1 MRKDKASNRIKSFLL
16 IVGSIFFAMLLTE
29 IGLRI
34 FYPIEFKKPISKVT
48 GNVWRN
54 LLHRKSSIPG
64 LSYELVPNATGK
76 AVYTDIEI
84 NSFGMRDKKRDLIK
98 KDSTKR
104 IAIIGDSFTFG
115 FSVPVNKVFPL
126 VLEDLLNDSS
136 LNLNYN
142 FEVLNF
148 GVGGYSCKDEAL
160 VIKHKVPAWN
170 PDLIIICYVMN
181 DAQMEPNQPL
191 HRYFQKTYWWQYSHL
206 CRLFAKSVK
215 EIKDRNLGKKNY
227 YERLYDKDTRN
238 WQGVVKAFKDINKTA
253 QEQNYNIIL
262 MFFCDIPNS
271 DNWNNYDIIRVLQ
284 KQVLLE
290 AKKNDFNTIDLYKK
304 FSKYNPKELRISE
317 KDGHPT
323 EKGHFITAEVLK
335 EKLLNEYFF
344 LIFPDDSGEIN
355 KH

>member
-1 MRKDKASNRIKSFLL
+1 MRKHKVSNLIKSFLL
-16 IVGSIFFAMLLTE
+16 IVGSIFIAMLLTE

-34 FYPIEFKKPISKVT
+34 FYPIEFKKPIPRAT
-48 GNVWRN
+48 GNIWRN
-54 LLHRKSSIPG
+54 LLHRESSIPG
-64 LSYELVPNATGK
+64 LSYELVPNAKGK
-76 AVYTDIEI
+76 AVYTDIEL

-115 FSVPVNKVFPL
+115 FSVPGDKVFPS
-126 VLEDLLNDSS
+126 VLEELLNDSS

-206 CRLFAKSVK
+206 GRLIAKSVK

-227 YERLYDKDTRN
+227 YERLYDEDTRN

-253 QEQNYNIIL
+253 QEENYNIIL
-262 MFFCDIPNS
+262 MVFCDIPNS
-271 DNWNNYDIIRVLQ
+271 DHWNNYDMKRMLQ

-290 AKKNDFNTIDLYKK
+290 AKKNDFYTIDLYKDLC
-304 FSKYNPKELRISE
+304 KYNPKELRISE

-323 EKGHFITAEVLK
+323 EKGHFLTAEVIK
-335 EKLLNEYFF
+335 DKLLNEYFF
-344 LIFPDDSGEIN
+344 LIFPDDSSKFN
-355 KH
+355 